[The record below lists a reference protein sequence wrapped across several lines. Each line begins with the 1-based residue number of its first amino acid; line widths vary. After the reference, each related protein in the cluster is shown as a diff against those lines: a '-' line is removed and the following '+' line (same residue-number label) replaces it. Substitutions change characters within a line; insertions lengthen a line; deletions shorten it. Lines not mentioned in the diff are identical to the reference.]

1 MSRKRVTGMNEFLAD
16 VEKMK
21 TLPKKEI
28 KAVTVKAANVIIN
41 SARAKCPSASL
52 KPEIGLIT
60 RNDSKFPNVSLV
72 GIANGKAGNKTITY
86 AALASIIEYGAAER
100 APRSTK
106 KRSQDY
112 RKVLIG
118 GRWVTMSFS
127 NPFNAIAPRPFFRP
141 AVDESENRVKDI
153 IKTGLKEAILK
164 QSKTNKIIK

>member
-21 TLPKKEI
+21 TLPKKEV
-28 KAVTVKAANVIIN
+28 KAVSVNGAQVLLRAI
-41 SARAKCPSASL
+41 RAKCPSKTL
-52 KPEIGLIT
+52 KPHIGFIT
-60 RNDSKFPNVSLV
+60 RNDSKYPSVTLIGVFTGND
-72 GIANGKAGNKTITY
+72 GNKTITW

-100 APRSTK
+100 TPRSTK